1 MGKIF
6 GQFIGGVII
15 ALQLLMIVYLVIIID
30 KSSLPERGQEISN
43 LTNLP
48 IWINVPCPSLQPE
61 VKRTW
66 LEYVSAFFTGVA
78 SLACIQRIRKV
89 NKKNRTNIPTWDTV
103 VDAVN
108 RSITSSKPIDR
119 SMFDIIITV
128 YVTITFF
135 ALAVGLVFSVG
146 KLWAIFGIFH
156 NVMEVFI
163 VSALLRMTRVNYVI
177 LITLIYSV
185 VSTGAFSQ
193 LPWYWDAMFFKFQ
206 GLILDFMIPVLFS
219 IVAYQ
224 NHVQSD
230 EESQPLIDTN
240 STNSRLKGL
249 GYLVFAAF
257 VHLIG
262 NISDVVGNDS
272 SISITV
278 FNLSYFVAFPIY
290 AYYVYKDKTDKD
302 NSVKPIQANITVF
315 DFVLLFLWGTTA
327 SGISTLIGI
336 KELRCT

>member
-185 VSTGAFSQ
+185 VSTGAFS
-193 LPWYWDAMFFKFQ
+193 
-206 GLILDFMIPVLFS
+206 LILDFMIPVLFS

>member
-185 VSTGAFSQ
+185 VSTGAFS
-193 LPWYWDAMFFKFQ
+193 
-206 GLILDFMIPVLFS
+206 LILDFMIPVLFS

-336 KELRCT
+336 KEL